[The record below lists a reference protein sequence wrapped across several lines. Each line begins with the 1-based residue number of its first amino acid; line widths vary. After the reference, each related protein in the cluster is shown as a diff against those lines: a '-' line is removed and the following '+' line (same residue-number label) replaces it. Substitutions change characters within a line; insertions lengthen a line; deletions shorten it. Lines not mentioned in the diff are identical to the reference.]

1 MFAVLPSPPCPTHG
15 KAHKWMIYST
25 ERQKY
30 RQMSP
35 LVNLRVSWVGSGI
48 RENGSVLNSHP
59 KVQGYEPLRRNLV
72 RTWEGLD
79 FCPRVSL
86 SEQSP
91 LQETRTSYCR
101 SHAPF
106 PTLLGSLGGLPE
118 EMPQFVCGLSG
129 AQLSRDSFCR
139 PEAGAGELVVSLRLL
154 ETVLSIN
161 SGAHWLRE
169 AWVTLCFEDRVSW
182 IGHEVNEA
190 ETPRSFT
197 LLHPFQSLTP
207 HFILVIFNS
216 SSRRGTSQSCE
227 QQAQWIWTDPS
238 LRILKKHT
246 HIYNEDA
253 HKFYICT
260 EHIHTKSCTQKN
272 DWKDGYWDVKSSYE
286 LGTWEKKIFSF
297 LFFFFFSFPWLG
309 EFFSKWW
316 KMNFIEVL

>member
-1 MFAVLPSPPCPTHG
+1 
-15 KAHKWMIYST
+15 MIYST

-118 EMPQFVCGLSG
+118 EMPVCVWPLRSPALKRQFLSARGWSWRAGCFTETFGNCPFYKLRCSLVERGLS
-129 AQLSRDSFCR
+129 
-139 PEAGAGELVVSLRLL
+139 
-154 ETVLSIN
+154 
-161 SGAHWLRE
+161 
-169 AWVTLCFEDRVSW
+169 
-182 IGHEVNEA
+182 
-190 ETPRSFT
+190 
-197 LLHPFQSLTP
+197 
-207 HFILVIFNS
+207 
-216 SSRRGTSQSCE
+216 
-227 QQAQWIWTDPS
+227 
-238 LRILKKHT
+238 
-246 HIYNEDA
+246 
-253 HKFYICT
+253 YIM
-260 EHIHTKSCTQKN
+260 
-272 DWKDGYWDVKSSYE
+272 
-286 LGTWEKKIFSF
+286 F
-297 LFFFFFSFPWLG
+297 
-309 EFFSKWW
+309 
-316 KMNFIEVL
+316 